1 MIKNEFVKF
10 NDNLYLIIQ
19 KYHEDKVR
27 IDKVQEL
34 KDVLGCD
41 IVLKNNNVLYYCN
54 LIPELEIINENEKL

>member
-1 MIKNEFVKF
+1 MTRNEFVKF
-10 NDNLYLIIQ
+10 NDNLYVVFQ

-41 IVLKNNNVLYYCN
+41 IVLKNNNILYYCN
-54 LIPELEIINENEKL
+54 LVPELEIINEN